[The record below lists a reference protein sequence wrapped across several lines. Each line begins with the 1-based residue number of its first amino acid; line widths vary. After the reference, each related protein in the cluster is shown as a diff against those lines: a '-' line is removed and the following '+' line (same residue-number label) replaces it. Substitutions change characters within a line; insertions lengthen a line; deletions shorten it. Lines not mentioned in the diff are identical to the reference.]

1 MKSTTSK
8 DPVVPAKTR
17 RVKNHHIIIMMLMIL
32 VLSFKVQ
39 ILYSTG
45 HNPSNSNW
53 DVMWNLQM
61 AEISSSSSSSSSLL
75 LSRKNNKSCGVEW
88 RSTTPDQII
97 EQKCYVQ
104 KKQGQI
110 D

>member
-1 MKSTTSK
+1 
-8 DPVVPAKTR
+8 
-17 RVKNHHIIIMMLMIL
+17 MMPMIL
-32 VLSFKVQ
+32 VLSFTVQ

-61 AEISSSSSSSSSLL
+61 AEISSSSSLL
-75 LSRKNNKSCGVEW
+75 FSRKNNKSYGVEW
-88 RSTTPDQII
+88 RSTAPDQII
-97 EQKCYVQ
+97 EQKSYVR

-110 D
+110 H